1 MWHATDENRP
11 AGFRRW
17 IDASTVPR
25 MIGRRGTLRALLGVC
40 AAVLVTP
47 VRALAQ
53 RTPAATKE
61 ALETSKLIYVA
72 TQRKSGERSTIA
84 PVWFIYEN
92 DAIWT
97 TTSPGSWKAKR
108 IARGSPLYIWVG
120 NEDGPFVVGTAE
132 KITDPAV
139 IAHMGEVYANKYWI
153 AALGFFRPRPE
164 RVSEGKTIAY
174 KVTITEEAPPPPP
187 GR

>member
-1 MWHATDENRP
+1 
-11 AGFRRW
+11 
-17 IDASTVPR
+17 
-25 MIGRRGTLRALLGVC
+25 MIGRRGALRAMVVTGVGLL
-40 AAVLVTP
+40 LVP

-53 RTPAATKE
+53 RIPAATKS

-84 PVWFIYEN
+84 PVWFVYEN

-97 TTSPGSWKAKR
+97 TTSPDSWKAKR

-120 NEDGPFVVGTAE
+120 SESGPFVVGTAE

-139 IAHMGEVYANKYWI
+139 ISHMGELYSDKYWI
-153 AALGFFRPRPE
+153 AALGFFRPRAE
-164 RVSEGKTIAY
+164 RVTSGKTIAY
-174 KVTITEEAPPPPP
+174 KVTLAEGTPPPAPKS
-187 GR
+187 